1 MSTKGWAAVAA
12 AALALLVCLPVVV
25 VLAAFSGAGPSASAA
40 GLSSLGGSTALEFA
54 EAFADD
60 IGADN
65 GPAVAFVVAWEASE
79 GSSASHNNPLDSTLA
94 EPGSVGLPGN
104 PDGVQ
109 MYPSLSVG
117 LAADVATITGGT
129 AYSGVI
135 AALDAGDVDAAG
147 AALQVSPW
155 CTTPDGGQCPGY
167 GASIVSLAVEYSAD
181 AASWQSASSVL
192 VGTTALVGGPG
203 AGGAALPAA
212 SGDLAPLWAFLTAQ
226 LGKPYQWGG
235 AGPDSWDCSG
245 LVMVAYAQ
253 VGIPLEHNAAAQW
266 AETDAAQVPGT
277 GTAGLEP
284 GDLLFWATD
293 PSDPSTIEHVAI
305 YVGDGEVVDAPHTGT
320 VVQVQAW
327 WPSGYFGATR
337 PLALVGQPAS
347 TV

>member
-1 MSTKGWAAVAA
+1 
-12 AALALLVCLPVVV
+12 
-25 VLAAFSGAGPSASAA
+25 
-40 GLSSLGGSTALEFA
+40 
-54 EAFADD
+54 
-60 IGADN
+60 
-65 GPAVAFVVAWEASE
+65 
-79 GSSASHNNPLDSTLA
+79 
-94 EPGSVGLPGN
+94 
-104 PDGVQ
+104 

-147 AALQVSPW
+147 TALQVSPW

-167 GASIVSLAVEYSAD
+167 GASIVSLVVEYSAD

-245 LVMVAYAQ
+245 LVMVPTPKWVSPWSTTPPPSGPRPMPPKCRGRVPRPRAGRPVVLGHRP
-253 VGIPLEHNAAAQW
+253 VGPVDDRAR
-266 AETDAAQVPGT
+266 
-277 GTAGLEP
+277 
-284 GDLLFWATD
+284 GDLRRRRR
-293 PSDPSTIEHVAI
+293 
-305 YVGDGEVVDAPHTGT
+305 GGRRPHTGT

-327 WPSGYFGATR
+327 WPSGYFGR
-337 PLALVGQPAS
+337 PGPWPWSNSQRARSSGHRLVG
-347 TV
+347 TG